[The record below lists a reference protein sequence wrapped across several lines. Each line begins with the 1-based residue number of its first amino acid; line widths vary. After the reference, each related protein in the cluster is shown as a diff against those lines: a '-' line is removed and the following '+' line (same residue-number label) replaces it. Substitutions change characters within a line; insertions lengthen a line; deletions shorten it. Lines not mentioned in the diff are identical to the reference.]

1 LFPGRGTFTGQ
12 KKDQRAAPDNV
23 HQAKLPVLT
32 RPLVFFSGSSSSGAI
47 ISDSEDDSGEEQ
59 EEHSDGKTDGV
70 TSPNVCADGAKEM
83 TSIGYG
89 SVDTPVVMDKPAE
102 TFKTSNRLP
111 QRSVPSSPLPSKLP
125 VPSPPRVE
133 QVQPLHAGTPLPP
146 QLSKHPN
153 LPSGLRGQASGRF
166 PPPQQRHPRP
176 QFVRSQQTTRVF
188 LAHQQYRRAPKPLP
202 PRAKS
207 PCQEVGVRF
216 PSVFHESDNHV
227 SALLGKTETKGG
239 RRPANF
245 SWDHVAPMYGFSS
258 CSAFYVLD

>member
-1 LFPGRGTFTGQ
+1 
-12 KKDQRAAPDNV
+12 
-23 HQAKLPVLT
+23 
-32 RPLVFFSGSSSSGAI
+32 
-47 ISDSEDDSGEEQ
+47 
-59 EEHSDGKTDGV
+59 
-70 TSPNVCADGAKEM
+70 M
-83 TSIGYG
+83 TSIGHG
-89 SVDTPVVMDKPAE
+89 SINSAVVMDKPAE
-102 TFKTSNRLP
+102 TVKTSDPLL
-111 QRSVPSSPLPSKLP
+111 QRSVPPSPLPSKLP
-125 VPSPPRVE
+125 VPSPLRVD
-133 QVQPLHAGTPLPP
+133 QVPPLHAGTPLPP
-146 QLSKHPN
+146 RLSKHCN
-153 LPSGLRGQASGRF
+153 LTPELRGQASDRL

-227 SALLGKTETKGG
+227 SALLGKTEKKGG